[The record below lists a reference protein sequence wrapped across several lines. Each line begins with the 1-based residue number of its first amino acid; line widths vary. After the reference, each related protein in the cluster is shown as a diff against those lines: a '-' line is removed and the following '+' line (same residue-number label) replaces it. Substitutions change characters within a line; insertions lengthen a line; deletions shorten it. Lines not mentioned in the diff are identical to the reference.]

1 MVHQGIQG
9 ISLSDLTQKYDT
21 PLYIYDT
28 QTIKQRFF
36 ALRKALSPLPHKI
49 KYACKALSNIHIL
62 RLLHSWGCGLD
73 CVSINEIS
81 LGLMADFP
89 ASEIIFTPNSVAFD
103 EIQQAYQQNVLINI
117 DSLTIL
123 EKFGQCYGK
132 GKCSLRFN
140 PDITAG
146 ANTSIQTGHRFSK
159 FGIAKEQIDDVVK
172 IVEKY
177 SIEVTGIHIH
187 TGSGISQPQIFVQ
200 MLETLSALSQK
211 FSHLQFINIGG
222 GFKVAY
228 REGDEFINIEEL
240 AQKIV
245 PAMQALCRDYGKQL
259 ELWCE
264 PGKYLVSECGYLLVK
279 VNQIKQNGERVFVG
293 VNSGQN
299 HLIRPMFYN
308 AYHKITNLSNPHGKK
323 CIYDIVGYICEEDTF
338 ARQRQVEEIREG
350 DILCIHNAGAYGYSM
365 SSNYNSRFRPA
376 EVMLH
381 DGKDVLIRKRETL
394 QDLLRNQNFDIL

>member
-1 MVHQGIQG
+1 MVHEVDL
-9 ISLSDLTQKYDT
+9 SLLDLTTKYDT

-28 QTIKQRFF
+28 QTIQQRFF

-62 RLLHSWGCGLD
+62 RLLRSWECGLD

-81 LGLMADFP
+81 LGLMANFP
-89 ASEIIFTPNSVAFD
+89 AHEIIFTPNSVAFE
-103 EIQQAYQQNVLINI
+103 EIQEAYQQNVVINI

-123 EKFGQCYGK
+123 EKFGQCYRK

-146 ANTSIQTGHRFSK
+146 ENTSIQTGHRFSK
-159 FGIAKEQIDDVVK
+159 FGIAKEQIDDVIK
-172 IVEKY
+172 IVNKY
-177 SIEVTGIHIH
+177 AIEITGIHIH

-200 MLETLSALSQK
+200 MLETLRALSQK
-211 FSHLQFINIGG
+211 FPHLQFVNIGG

-228 REGDEFINIEEL
+228 RDGDPFIRIEEL
-240 AQKIV
+240 AQQVV
-245 PAMQALCRDYGKQL
+245 PAMQALCHDYGKQL

-264 PGKYLVSECGYLLVK
+264 PGKYLVSDCGYLLVK
-279 VNQIKQNGERVFVG
+279 VNQIKRNGERVFVG

-299 HLIRPMFYN
+299 HLIRPMFYD
-308 AYHKITNLSNPHGKK
+308 AYHKITNLSNPHGKQ
-323 CIYDIVGYICEEDTF
+323 CVYDIVGYICEEDTF
-338 ARQRQVEEIREG
+338 ARQRQVQEVREG

-376 EVMLH
+376 EVMIH
-381 DGKDVLIRKRETL
+381 DGKDFLIRKRETL
-394 QDLLRNQNFDIL
+394 EDLLRNQNFDIL

>member
-1 MVHQGIQG
+1 MV
-9 ISLSDLTQKYDT
+9 
-21 PLYIYDT
+21 
-28 QTIKQRFF
+28 
-36 ALRKALSPLPHKI
+36 
-49 KYACKALSNIHIL
+49 
-62 RLLHSWGCGLD
+62 
-73 CVSINEIS
+73 
-81 LGLMADFP
+81 
-89 ASEIIFTPNSVAFD
+89 
-103 EIQQAYQQNVLINI
+103 
-117 DSLTIL
+117 
-123 EKFGQCYGK
+123 
-132 GKCSLRFN
+132 N
-140 PDITAG
+140 PW
-146 ANTSIQTGHRFSK
+146 
-159 FGIAKEQIDDVVK
+159 AK
-172 IVEKY
+172 
-177 SIEVTGIHIH
+177 TR
-187 TGSGISQPQIFVQ
+187 SGSQPQIFVQ